1 MMSEKTVL
9 VVEDEV
15 LVGMMLARKIG
26 ENGYR
31 VCGVVTTGEEVLAAA
46 LKHRPGA
53 ILMDISL
60 GGEINGIEAARRLRK
75 ELAVPV
81 IFFTGYN
88 RDQEMLARAA
98 EVGALA
104 VLDKLGPVEEMMV
117 ALNRAFSP
125 ASS

>member
-1 MMSEKTVL
+1 MSGEKTVL

-26 ENGYR
+26 EHGFR
-31 VCGVVTTGEEVLAAA
+31 VCDVVTTGEEVLAAA
-46 LKHRPGA
+46 LQHRPGA

-60 GGEINGIEAARRLRK
+60 GGEINGIDAARQLRK
-75 ELAVPV
+75 EMAVPV

-88 RDQEMLARAA
+88 RDQALLARAA

-104 VLDKLGPVEEMMV
+104 VLDKLGPVEEMV
-117 ALNRAFSP
+117 AALNRAFLP
-125 ASS
+125 ASP